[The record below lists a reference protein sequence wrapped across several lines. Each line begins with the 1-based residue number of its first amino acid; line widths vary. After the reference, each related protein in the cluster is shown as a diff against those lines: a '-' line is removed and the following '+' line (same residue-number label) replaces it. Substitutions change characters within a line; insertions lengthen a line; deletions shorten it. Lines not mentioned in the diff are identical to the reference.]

1 MNEKTPTEAGV
12 VTYTK
17 NDIILLEDSTFSTF
31 STHSIMHR
39 FFYTSCIIVESVER
53 VELVENNK

>member
-17 NDIILLEDSTFSTF
+17 NDIILLEDSTF